1 MLSQRAKAK
10 VKKNMD
16 ILRKFNM
23 PLTDREYAILAVSVT
38 ELEAAGYTP
47 YESKYPIQVDPYY
60 FVFSTEFTCFP
71 PLPYQVSAHQVFVLW
86 KNLSCDGTNFGCWT
100 LRIKISTGL
109 HGHAMIRHC
118 VPASCQL
125 GNTL

>member
-38 ELEAAGYTP
+38 ELEAAG
-47 YESKYPIQVDPYY
+47 
-60 FVFSTEFTCFP
+60 
-71 PLPYQVSAHQVFVLW
+71 
-86 KNLSCDGTNFGCWT
+86 
-100 LRIKISTGL
+100 
-109 HGHAMIRHC
+109 
-118 VPASCQL
+118 
-125 GNTL
+125 